1 MKIELAVIGK
11 TSIGYLKQGIDEYIK
26 RLKHYVPFEI
36 KYIDD
41 IKNTKNISEDL
52 ADIYQDIRD
61 FIFVFQLGL
70 NETMNA
76 SWFPSVLLDEH
87 GKEYTSMQYSS
98 YIQKRMLSG
107 VKKVVFVIGGPYG
120 FSQEVYDRAND
131 KISFS
136 KMTFNHEMIRLIF
149 TEQLYRAYTIIN
161 HEPYHHE

>member
-41 IKNTKNISEDL
+41 IKNTKNISEDQQKRTEGAKIL
-52 ADIYQDIRD
+52 SLLDKSD
-61 FIFVFQLGL
+61 FV
-70 NETMNA
+70 
-76 SWFPSVLLDEH
+76 VLLDEH
-87 GKEYTSMQYSS
+87 GKEYTSIQYSN
-98 YIQKRMLSG
+98 YLQKRMLSG
-107 VKKVVFVIGGPYG
+107 AKKVVFVIGGPYG

>member
-41 IKNTKNISEDL
+41 IKNTKNISEDQQKRTEGAKIL
-52 ADIYQDIRD
+52 SLLDKSD
-61 FIFVFQLGL
+61 FV
-70 NETMNA
+70 
-76 SWFPSVLLDEH
+76 VLLDEH

-107 VKKVVFVIGGPYG
+107 AKKVVFVIGGPYG

>member
-26 RLKHYVPFEI
+26 RLKHYVSFEI

-41 IKNTKNISEDL
+41 IKNTKNISEDQQKRTEGTKIL
-52 ADIYQDIRD
+52 SLLDKSD
-61 FIFVFQLGL
+61 FV
-70 NETMNA
+70 
-76 SWFPSVLLDEH
+76 VLLDEH
-87 GKEYTSMQYSS
+87 GKEYTSIQYSS

-107 VKKVVFVIGGPYG
+107 AKKVVFVIGGPYG

-149 TEQLYRAYTIIN
+149 SEQLYRAYTIIN

>member
-26 RLKHYVPFEI
+26 CLKHYVPFEI

-41 IKNTKNISEDL
+41 IKNTKNISEDQQKQTEGAKIL
-52 ADIYQDIRD
+52 SLLDKSD
-61 FIFVFQLGL
+61 FV
-70 NETMNA
+70 
-76 SWFPSVLLDEH
+76 VLLDEH

>member
-1 MKIELAVIGK
+1 MKIELTVIGK

-41 IKNTKNISEDL
+41 IKNTKNISKDQQKRTEGAKILSLLDKS
-52 ADIYQDIRD
+52 D
-61 FIFVFQLGL
+61 FV
-70 NETMNA
+70 
-76 SWFPSVLLDEH
+76 VLLDEH
-87 GKEYTSMQYSS
+87 GKEYTSVQYSS

-107 VKKVVFVIGGPYG
+107 AKKVVFVIGGPYG

>member
-41 IKNTKNISEDL
+41 IKNTKNISEDQQKRTEGAKIL
-52 ADIYQDIRD
+52 SLLDKSD
-61 FIFVFQLGL
+61 FV
-70 NETMNA
+70 
-76 SWFPSVLLDEH
+76 VLLDEH

-107 VKKVVFVIGGPYG
+107 AKKVVFVIGGPYG

-149 TEQLYRAYTIIN
+149 TEQLYRAYTIIY

>member
-1 MKIELAVIGK
+1 MRIELAVIGK

-41 IKNTKNISEDL
+41 IKNTKNISEDQQKRTEGAKIL
-52 ADIYQDIRD
+52 SLLDKSD
-61 FIFVFQLGL
+61 FV
-70 NETMNA
+70 
-76 SWFPSVLLDEH
+76 VLLDEH
-87 GKEYTSMQYSS
+87 GKEYTSIQYSS

-107 VKKVVFVIGGPYG
+107 AKKVVFVIGGPYG

>member
-41 IKNTKNISEDL
+41 IKNTKNISEEQQKRTEGAKILSLLDKS
-52 ADIYQDIRD
+52 D
-61 FIFVFQLGL
+61 FV
-70 NETMNA
+70 
-76 SWFPSVLLDEH
+76 VLLDEH
-87 GKEYTSMQYSS
+87 GKEYTSIQYSS

-107 VKKVVFVIGGPYG
+107 AKKVVFVIGGPYG

>member
-26 RLKHYVPFEI
+26 RLKHYAPFEI

-41 IKNTKNISEDL
+41 IKNTKNISEDQQKRTEGAKIL
-52 ADIYQDIRD
+52 SLLDKSD
-61 FIFVFQLGL
+61 FV
-70 NETMNA
+70 
-76 SWFPSVLLDEH
+76 VLLDEH

-107 VKKVVFVIGGPYG
+107 AKKVVFVIGGPYG

-149 TEQLYRAYTIIN
+149 TELLYRAYTIIN

>member
-41 IKNTKNISEDL
+41 IKNTKNISEDQQKRTEGAKIL
-52 ADIYQDIRD
+52 SLLDKSD
-61 FIFVFQLGL
+61 FV
-70 NETMNA
+70 
-76 SWFPSVLLDEH
+76 VLLDEH

-107 VKKVVFVIGGPYG
+107 AKKVVFVIGGPYG

-149 TEQLYRAYTIIN
+149 TEQVYRAYTIIN

>member
-41 IKNTKNISEDL
+41 IKNTKNISEDQQKRTEGTKIL
-52 ADIYQDIRD
+52 SLLDKSD
-61 FIFVFQLGL
+61 FV
-70 NETMNA
+70 
-76 SWFPSVLLDEH
+76 VLLDEH

-107 VKKVVFVIGGPYG
+107 AKKVVFVIGGPYG

-149 TEQLYRAYTIIN
+149 TEQLYRTYTIIN
-161 HEPYHHE
+161 HEPYHHK

>member
-41 IKNTKNISEDL
+41 IKNTKNISEDQQKRTEGVKIL
-52 ADIYQDIRD
+52 SLLDKSD
-61 FIFVFQLGL
+61 FV
-70 NETMNA
+70 
-76 SWFPSVLLDEH
+76 VLLDEH

>member
-41 IKNTKNISEDL
+41 IKNTKNISEDQQKRTEGAKIL
-52 ADIYQDIRD
+52 SLLDKSD
-61 FIFVFQLGL
+61 FV
-70 NETMNA
+70 
-76 SWFPSVLLDEH
+76 VLLDEH

-98 YIQKRMLSG
+98 YIQKRRLSG

>member
-41 IKNTKNISEDL
+41 IKNTKNISEDQQKRTEGTKIL
-52 ADIYQDIRD
+52 SLLDKSDY
-61 FIFVFQLGL
+61 V
-70 NETMNA
+70 
-76 SWFPSVLLDEH
+76 VLLDEH

-107 VKKVVFVIGGPYG
+107 GKKVVFVIGGPYG

>member
-41 IKNTKNISEDL
+41 IKNTKNISEDQQKQTEGAKIL
-52 ADIYQDIRD
+52 SLLDKSD
-61 FIFVFQLGL
+61 FV
-70 NETMNA
+70 
-76 SWFPSVLLDEH
+76 VLLDEH

-149 TEQLYRAYTIIN
+149 TGQLYRA
-161 HEPYHHE
+161 

>member
-41 IKNTKNISEDL
+41 IKNTKNISEDQQKRTEGAKIL
-52 ADIYQDIRD
+52 SLLDKSD
-61 FIFVFQLGL
+61 FV
-70 NETMNA
+70 
-76 SWFPSVLLDEH
+76 VLLDEH

-107 VKKVVFVIGGPYG
+107 SKKVVFVIGGPYG
-120 FSQEVYDRAND
+120 FSQEVHDRAND

-149 TEQLYRAYTIIN
+149 MEQLYRAYTIIN

>member
-41 IKNTKNISEDL
+41 IKNTKNISEDQQKRTEGAKIL
-52 ADIYQDIRD
+52 SLLDKSD
-61 FIFVFQLGL
+61 FV
-70 NETMNA
+70 
-76 SWFPSVLLDEH
+76 VLLDEH

-120 FSQEVYDRAND
+120 FTQEVYDRAND

>member
-26 RLKHYVPFEI
+26 RLKHYAPFEI

-41 IKNTKNISEDL
+41 IKNTKNISEDQQKRTEGAKIL
-52 ADIYQDIRD
+52 SLLDKSD
-61 FIFVFQLGL
+61 FV
-70 NETMNA
+70 
-76 SWFPSVLLDEH
+76 VLLDEH

-107 VKKVVFVIGGPYG
+107 AKKVVFVIGGPYG

-149 TEQLYRAYTIIN
+149 TEQLYRAYTTIN

>member
-11 TSIGYLKQGIDEYIK
+11 TSIGYYKQGIDEYIK

-41 IKNTKNISEDL
+41 IKNTKNISEDQQKRTEGAKIL
-52 ADIYQDIRD
+52 SLLDKSDY
-61 FIFVFQLGL
+61 V
-70 NETMNA
+70 
-76 SWFPSVLLDEH
+76 VLLDEH

-107 VKKVVFVIGGPYG
+107 AKKVVFVIGGPYG

>member
-26 RLKHYVPFEI
+26 RLKHYAPFEI

-41 IKNTKNISEDL
+41 IKNTKNISEDQQKQTEGAKIL
-52 ADIYQDIRD
+52 SLLDKSD
-61 FIFVFQLGL
+61 FV
-70 NETMNA
+70 
-76 SWFPSVLLDEH
+76 VLLDEH

>member
-41 IKNTKNISEDL
+41 IKNTKNISEDQQKRTEGAKIL
-52 ADIYQDIRD
+52 SLLEKSD
-61 FIFVFQLGL
+61 FV
-70 NETMNA
+70 
-76 SWFPSVLLDEH
+76 VLLDEH

-107 VKKVVFVIGGPYG
+107 AKKVVFVIGGPYG

>member
-41 IKNTKNISEDL
+41 IKNTKNISEDQQKRTEGAKIL
-52 ADIYQDIRD
+52 SLLDKSD
-61 FIFVFQLGL
+61 FV
-70 NETMNA
+70 
-76 SWFPSVLLDEH
+76 VLLDEH
-87 GKEYTSMQYSS
+87 GKEYTSIQYSS

-107 VKKVVFVIGGPYG
+107 AKKAVFVIGGPYG

>member
-26 RLKHYVPFEI
+26 RLKHFVPFEI

-41 IKNTKNISEDL
+41 IKNTKNISEDQQKRTEGAKIL
-52 ADIYQDIRD
+52 SLLDKSD
-61 FIFVFQLGL
+61 FV
-70 NETMNA
+70 
-76 SWFPSVLLDEH
+76 VLLDEH

-107 VKKVVFVIGGPYG
+107 AKKVVFVIGGPYG

>member
-41 IKNTKNISEDL
+41 IKNSKNISEDQQKRTEGAKIL
-52 ADIYQDIRD
+52 SLLDKSD
-61 FIFVFQLGL
+61 FV
-70 NETMNA
+70 
-76 SWFPSVLLDEH
+76 VLLDEH

-107 VKKVVFVIGGPYG
+107 AKKVVFVIGGPYG

-149 TEQLYRAYTIIN
+149 MEQLYRAYTIIN

>member
-11 TSIGYLKQGIDEYIK
+11 TSIGYLKQGIEEYIK

-41 IKNTKNISEDL
+41 IKNTKNISEDQQKRTEGAKIL
-52 ADIYQDIRD
+52 SLLDKSD
-61 FIFVFQLGL
+61 FV
-70 NETMNA
+70 
-76 SWFPSVLLDEH
+76 VLLDEH

-107 VKKVVFVIGGPYG
+107 TKKVVFVIGGPYG

>member
-41 IKNTKNISEDL
+41 IKNTKNISEDQQKRTEGAKIL
-52 ADIYQDIRD
+52 SLLDKSD
-61 FIFVFQLGL
+61 FV
-70 NETMNA
+70 
-76 SWFPSVLLDEH
+76 VLLDEH
-87 GKEYTSMQYSS
+87 GKEYTSIQYSS

-107 VKKVVFVIGGPYG
+107 AKKVVFVIGGPYG
-120 FSQEVYDRAND
+120 FSQEVYHRAND

>member
-41 IKNTKNISEDL
+41 IKNTKNISEDQQKRTEGAKIL
-52 ADIYQDIRD
+52 SLLDKSD
-61 FIFVFQLGL
+61 FV
-70 NETMNA
+70 
-76 SWFPSVLLDEH
+76 VLLDEH

-98 YIQKRMLSG
+98 YIQKRLLSG

-131 KISFS
+131 KKNKK

>member
-41 IKNTKNISEDL
+41 IKNTKNISEDQQKRTEGAKIL
-52 ADIYQDIRD
+52 SLLDKSD
-61 FIFVFQLGL
+61 FV
-70 NETMNA
+70 
-76 SWFPSVLLDEH
+76 VLLDEH
-87 GKEYTSMQYSS
+87 GKEYTSMQYAS
-98 YIQKRMLSG
+98 YIQKRLLSG

>member
-41 IKNTKNISEDL
+41 IKNTKNISEDQQKRTEGAKIL
-52 ADIYQDIRD
+52 SLLDKSD
-61 FIFVFQLGL
+61 FV
-70 NETMNA
+70 
-76 SWFPSVLLDEH
+76 VLLDEH

-107 VKKVVFVIGGPYG
+107 AKKVVFVIGGPYG

-136 KMTFNHEMIRLIF
+136 KMTFNHEMIRMIF

>member
-41 IKNTKNISEDL
+41 IKNTKNISEDQQKRTEGAKIL
-52 ADIYQDIRD
+52 SLLDKSD
-61 FIFVFQLGL
+61 FV
-70 NETMNA
+70 
-76 SWFPSVLLDEH
+76 VLLDEH
-87 GKEYTSMQYSS
+87 GKEYTSMQYSC

-107 VKKVVFVIGGPYG
+107 AKKVVFVIGGPYG

-161 HEPYHHE
+161 YEPYHHE

>member
-41 IKNTKNISEDL
+41 IKNTKNISKDQQKRTEGTKILSLLDKS
-52 ADIYQDIRD
+52 D
-61 FIFVFQLGL
+61 FV
-70 NETMNA
+70 
-76 SWFPSVLLDEH
+76 VLLDEH

-107 VKKVVFVIGGPYG
+107 TKKVVFVIGGPYG

>member
-1 MKIELAVIGK
+1 MKIELTVIGK

-41 IKNTKNISEDL
+41 IKNTKNISEDQQKRTEGAKIL
-52 ADIYQDIRD
+52 SLLDKSD
-61 FIFVFQLGL
+61 FV
-70 NETMNA
+70 
-76 SWFPSVLLDEH
+76 VLLDEH

-107 VKKVVFVIGGPYG
+107 SKKVVFVIGGPYG

>member
-1 MKIELAVIGK
+1 MKIELSVIGK

-41 IKNTKNISEDL
+41 IKNTKNISEDQQKRTEGAKIL
-52 ADIYQDIRD
+52 SLLDKSD
-61 FIFVFQLGL
+61 FV
-70 NETMNA
+70 
-76 SWFPSVLLDEH
+76 VLLDEH

-107 VKKVVFVIGGPYG
+107 AKKVVFVIGGPYG

>member
-1 MKIELAVIGK
+1 M
-11 TSIGYLKQGIDEYIK
+11 
-26 RLKHYVPFEI
+26 PFEI

-41 IKNTKNISEDL
+41 IKNTKNISEDQQKRTEGAKIL
-52 ADIYQDIRD
+52 SLLDKSD
-61 FIFVFQLGL
+61 FV
-70 NETMNA
+70 
-76 SWFPSVLLDEH
+76 VLLDEH

-107 VKKVVFVIGGPYG
+107 AKKVVFVIGGPYG

>member
-1 MKIELAVIGK
+1 MKIELAVIGR

-41 IKNTKNISEDL
+41 IKNTKNISEDQQKRTEGAKIL
-52 ADIYQDIRD
+52 SLLDKSD
-61 FIFVFQLGL
+61 FV
-70 NETMNA
+70 
-76 SWFPSVLLDEH
+76 VLLDEH